1 MNTITLEVNGNFE
14 QIQKII
20 DLVKAIENGGISYQ
34 GITTTSPVIKAS
46 VMLAL
51 YNIIEATTTKLL
63 KKIHKEIIQ
72 SQTPYKKLSTNIKNL
87 VILYYHYHKNKSNN
101 IHESLNVIHDTINMI
116 INKDNF
122 NLSYDEMSE
131 VYQLYS
137 GNLDAREIRKIFTK
151 YDIVISEGI
160 GKNLKTIK
168 DVRNILAHGE
178 QAFEDYGRMIVLA
191 SLESHFANTK
201 DFLTEVIKSVSTYLE
216 KKNYREQPAQPPQQR
231 RGRGRGRK

>member
-20 DLVKAIENGGISYQ
+20 DLIKAIENGDISYQ

-160 GKNLKTIK
+160 GQNLKTIK

-191 SLESHFANTK
+191 SLESHFTNTK
-201 DFLTEVIKSVSTYLE
+201 DFLTEVIKSVSKYLE
-216 KKNYREQPAQPPQQR
+216 QKNYREQPTQPPQQR
-231 RGRGRGRK
+231 RRRGRK

>member
-231 RGRGRGRK
+231 RRRGRGRK